1 MIETVAI
8 VASLLFTVSLHCD
21 WMDRQIQADF
31 AGITQISPT
40 QIDATEKAFKEMGR
54 AYVRVKTHGKIID
67 YSTPVFSHPVYQ
79 TRTDFFIDFFNQM
92 KEVYSLPPVDFIISL
107 DDACP
112 TLPVQGAPAFCITKE
127 KGRNGVI
134 LIPEVW
140 TCRDGFY
147 EKIEQAGAE
156 FPWSNKIPIAFWRGS
171 TTGGFYDAETWGKI
185 PRTQLVLFSKSY
197 PNHLDCAFHHF
208 VQGDQE
214 AEMLLQNARLM
225 GIGCDPILQVR
236 YKYLIAIDGNTNP
249 SSLKWQLFSG
259 SPVLKNDT
267 VCDEWYSNALVPYE
281 HYIPYKMDFSDLIE
295 QIDWLR
301 QNDEMAKYIAEQ
313 ARIFA
318 NQHLKSDQYQLYTY
332 KALLAYSKLLRN
344 Y

>member
-1 MIETVAI
+1 MFFKFLLTFLFIG
-8 VASLLFTVSLHCD
+8 SLYSD
-21 WMDRQIQADF
+21 WMDNQIQTDLKD
-31 AGITQISPT
+31 IKTVTLNQLN
-40 QIDATEKAFKEMGR
+40 DTEKLLRENEYGFL
-54 AYVRVKTHGKIID
+54 RVKIHNGNID
-67 YSTPVFSHPVYQ
+67 YIVPPYDIDYQ
-79 TRTDFFIDFFNQM
+79 RINHFKGFLGKLQTSY
-92 KEVYSLPPVDFIISL
+92 KLPDMDFIIAL
-107 DDACP
+107 GDACTIP
-112 TLPVQGAPAFCITKE
+112 LTGKAPVFCIAKFRTQ
-127 KGRNGVI
+127 NQII